1 VDPEYLKGLFGRVVV
16 NNEVRQCARDKT
28 FIEGYVDSNYT
39 GCLDSKKPLI
49 GYVYAITSNWKA
61 CL

>member
-1 VDPEYLKGLFGRVVV
+1 MKGLFGRVVV